1 MILKRILLMIPIL
14 FVVHI
19 LTFWLFFVVN
29 HPDDIARNHLGHR
42 MATTHDLE
50 IWKVK
55 HQYNFPLFWNKKKHG
70 IEILSQTLFY
80 QQTKGLFSF
89 NFGLSING
97 KNINTEIKNR
107 VLPSLAI
114 ALPSF
119 IFGIFLNL
127 MVAFVFVFFRNTHL
141 NHLGLIISIIFLS
154 ISSLF
159 YIIFAQYY
167 MAYLWKLFPIS
178 GYEHGFAALG
188 FIFLPIITHIFSGFG
203 SGTRWYRALLLE
215 EIEQMYV
222 IRARSAGLGEFKI
235 LWSYALRNA
244 LLPIVTGAVVLIPS
258 LFLGSILYESFF
270 SIPGL
275 GNYLLDALQEQDFP
289 VVRTMV
295 FLGSLSYMLG
305 LILTDIIYERVDPR
319 VRIR

>member
-1 MILKRILLMIPIL
+1 MILKRILLIFPIL
-14 FVVHI
+14 FVVHL

-29 HPDDIARNHLGHR
+29 HPDDIARNQLGNR
-42 MATTHDLE
+42 MVTPQDLH

-55 HQYNFPLFWNKKKHG
+55 HHYNLPLFWNHQKQNAEKVT
-70 IEILSQTLFY
+70 QTIFF
-80 QQTKGLFSF
+80 QETQGLFSF
-89 NFGLSING
+89 HFGLSING
-97 KNINTEIKNR
+97 KNINHEIKNR

-119 IFGIFLNL
+119 VLGVLLNL
-127 MVAFVFVFFRNTHL
+127 VVACIFVFFRNTHL
-141 NHLGLIISIIFLS
+141 NYIGLLLSISFLS

-159 YIIFAQYY
+159 YIIFSQYF
-167 MAYLWKLFPIS
+167 MAYLWKWFPIS
-178 GYEHGFAALG
+178 GYEHGVAAIG
-188 FIFLPIITHIFSGFG
+188 FLILPIITHLLSGFG
-203 SGTRWYRALLLE
+203 SGTRWYRSILLE

-222 IRARSAGLGEFKI
+222 LTARAAGIGEFKI

-244 LLPIVTGAVVLIPS
+244 LLPIVTGAVILIPS
-258 LFLGSILYESFF
+258 LFMGSILYESFF

-305 LILTDIIYERVDPR
+305 LILTDLVYEWVDPR
-319 VRIR
+319 VRVG